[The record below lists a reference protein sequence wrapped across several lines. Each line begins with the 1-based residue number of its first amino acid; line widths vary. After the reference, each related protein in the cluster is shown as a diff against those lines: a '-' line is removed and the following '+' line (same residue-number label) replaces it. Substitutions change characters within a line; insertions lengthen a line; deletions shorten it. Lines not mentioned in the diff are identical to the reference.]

1 MQAQADGTA
10 ARLVRGVAPTDVAIA
25 AGALVA
31 SFILPPGGQA
41 GTRAGF
47 DPVELGGRAWPSAAL
62 VVLAGLLLLWR
73 RQRPVAVW
81 CAVLLLTAADTLLT
95 GLPSRCL
102 PVLMVSVYS
111 AALRTDRRTTTLIAA
126 ATAVT
131 LIVPT
136 ILVTGAPI
144 GSDATYA
151 LAAFSALA
159 AAVGDSVRSQHEAV
173 RAALDRAAAAEASR
187 EEEARR
193 RVAEERLRIARELH
207 DAVAHHVSV
216 ISVQAG
222 VASHLLQSDPSG
234 ARAALIHVRTA
245 SQQVIDEMRM
255 MVGLLR
261 TDDNAQL
268 VEPPAP
274 GLHDVPALVDRM
286 RSAGLDISVE
296 QDAVEEQV
304 PTTIGLTAYRVV
316 QEALTNAARYGTGT
330 AQVMIGGEVDR
341 LRLEVTN
348 PVASPATGPG
358 TAGHSN
364 GLGLVGMRERVAAAG
379 GSLTITPG
387 RSFVVRADLPLNP
400 VTR

>member
-1 MQAQADGTA
+1 VSPA
-10 ARLVRGVAPTDVAIA
+10 DVAVA
-25 AGALVA
+25 AAALLA
-31 SFILPPGGQA
+31 SFVLPPGGQA

-47 DPVELGGRAWPSAAL
+47 DPVELGGRGWPSAAL
-62 VVLAGLLLLWR
+62 VVAAGLLLLWR

-81 CAVLLLTAADTLLT
+81 SVVLLLAAADTVLT

-102 PVLMVSVYS
+102 PVLLVSVYS
-111 AALRTDRRTTTLIAA
+111 VALRTDRRTTAVITAV
-126 ATAVT
+126 TAVT
-131 LIVPT
+131 LVVPT
-136 ILVTGAPI
+136 ILVTAAPV

-151 LAAFSALA
+151 LAAFIALA
-159 AAVGDSVRSQHEAV
+159 AAVGDSVRNQREAV

-187 EEEARR
+187 DEEARR
-193 RVAEERLRIARELH
+193 RVAEERLRIAQELH

-222 VASHLLQSDPSG
+222 VASHLLQTDPDG
-234 ARAALIHVRTA
+234 ARAALVHVRAA

-261 TDDNAQL
+261 TDERAQL

-274 GLHDVPALVDRM
+274 GLPDVPALVDRM
-286 RSAGLDISVE
+286 RSAGLDVRVE
-296 QDAVEEQV
+296 QDALEERV

-330 AQVMIGGEVDR
+330 AQVRIGGEGDR

-348 PVASPATGPG
+348 PVAPAETAGG

-400 VTR
+400 VMR